1 MDVSDK
7 LLQNFLVPS
16 PPQMDKPQTNTKK
29 CVEKKCIELIEL
41 NYENYINNKLE
52 INKYKLPQIKDAAR
66 KYKLKL
72 SGCKSDL
79 LSRVIAHFD
88 CITMAIKIQSIF
100 RRWLVIQMGR
110 LRGPAFKNIGMC
122 VNESDFSTLE
132 PLNEIPKT
140 NFFSLTDKKSFTYGF
155 NISSLIE
162 LIKHNHN
169 ACNPYNRE
177 KFDNKTKHDI
187 ITLYKCCFITLPN
200 FKKENEPY
208 TTSNHYA
215 SNIVRPIRPIRH
227 MPPQLENNIM
237 YNPRINTI
245 STQEQLVQFNNIR
258 TIRLTSNENRITQLF
273 ISIDQLGNY
282 TNSGWFS
289 ELDIRGYIRLYRSLY
304 EIWYIRSGLS
314 NEVRQNITPFC
325 QPFDG
330 IFNQRV
336 LHSDLSLQQIQT
348 ACLIVFENLVYSG
361 IDDEYKRLGAFHAL
375 SALTTVSIGARTAMP
390 WLYESVMM

>member
-16 PPQMDKPQTNTKK
+16 PPQIDKPQTNSKK
-29 CVEKKCIELIEL
+29 RVEKKCIELIEL
-41 NYENYINNKLE
+41 NYENYINNRLDLT
-52 INKYKLPQIKDAAR
+52 KYKLPLIKDAAR

-100 RRWLVIQMGR
+100 RRWLVIQMGM

-122 VNESDFSTLE
+122 VNETDFSTLE

-140 NFFSLTDKKSFTYGF
+140 NFFSLTDKKNFTYGF

-177 KFDNKTKHDI
+177 KFDYKTKHDI
-187 ITLYKCCFITLPN
+187 ITLYKCCFIALPN

-215 SNIVRPIRPIRH
+215 SNLVRPMRPIRH

-237 YNPRINTI
+237 YTPRINTI

-361 IDDEYKRLGAFHAL
+361 INDEYKRLGAFHAL
-375 SALTTVSIGARTAMP
+375 SALTTVSRGARTAMP